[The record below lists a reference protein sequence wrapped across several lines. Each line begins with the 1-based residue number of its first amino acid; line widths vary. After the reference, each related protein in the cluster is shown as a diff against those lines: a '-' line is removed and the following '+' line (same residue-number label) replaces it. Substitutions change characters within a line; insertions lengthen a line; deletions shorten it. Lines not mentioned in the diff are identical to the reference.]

1 MADAT
6 VMTATTS
13 ERWVTVEQ
21 WAALTGCSVRT
32 AFRKAAKG
40 EAERMTAPDGTV
52 RLRLPD
58 GTAMP
63 VPPAGG
69 LGGLPDLVASV
80 MTAKREAE
88 AQQARAWQEAQHAH
102 QMAARAGRRA
112 LVAAAVAATCVMT
125 AGAWFLTASGSM
137 SVRLQEAAE
146 RVRLAEGAAS
156 QMAAMAQQS
165 QQEAAEARARLSA
178 MESEASIL
186 AQPGGLLLMPTEQGG
201 TATHVMTLGRAR

>member
-1 MADAT
+1 MADASD
-6 VMTATTS
+6 MTATS

-21 WAALTGCSVRT
+21 WAALMGCSVRT

-63 VPPAGG
+63 VAAAGG

-80 MTAKREAE
+80 MAAKREAE
-88 AQQARAWQEAQHAH
+88 AQQARAWQEATQARH
-102 QMAARAGRRA
+102 MAVRAGRRS
-112 LVAAAVAATCVMT
+112 LMSAAIAATCVMT
-125 AGAWFLTASGSM
+125 AVGWYLTASGSM
-137 SVRLQEAAE
+137 SARLQEAAE
-146 RVRLAEGAAS
+146 RVRLAEGTTS
-156 QMAAMAQQS
+156 QMAAMARQS

-178 MESEASIL
+178 MESEASVM
-186 AQPGGLLLMPTEQGG
+186 AQPGGILMLTPEREV
-201 TATHVMTLGRAR
+201 TATSVMTLGRAR